1 MESNPAKIHVNN
13 KQYVVDSNISFYKLD
28 LKLNITETQNNI
40 LSWHTN
46 NDKIDCLL
54 NRN

>member
-28 LKLNITETQNNI
+28 LKLNITETQNCHDTQI
-40 LSWHTN
+40 MT
-46 NDKIDCLL
+46 KRDCLL